1 MASKYKLYAARF
13 AALIFATPAR
23 RAITVIILAVILVL
37 WGLIHMP
44 RQANQKVE
52 SQKIEQNFLR
62 HPLTGQVLNQPID
75 FFAIGVMIDNAY
87 NVRPQSGL
95 KEADIIYEALAESSI
110 TRLLAIFD
118 SNQKVE
124 KIGPVRSARPYYMDW
139 AEEYGGIYMHV
150 GGSPQAIDIISNY
163 NFTNIDQIGAG
174 ETYFWRADDL
184 DAPSNV
190 LTSSAN
196 WLRAREIKEVQ
207 NLDWSAFQPWYFI
220 EPTATTTPPDFSVD
234 FSIDLYK
241 VDWHYSDVLKKYQRN
256 DGEAKAIYDSGEQI
270 AVNNVIVQIVD
281 SHLIDTERRT
291 MDTAGSGQVFI
302 FNAHGEQRGEW
313 KYIDGRTL
321 FFDDAGQ
328 ELKLVPGKTWVEI
341 INSEES
347 LIK

>member
-1 MASKYKLYAARF
+1 MASKYKLYA
-13 AALIFATPAR
+13 
-23 RAITVIILAVILVL
+23 AITVIILAVILVL

-44 RQANQKVE
+44 RRIDQKVE
-52 SQKIEQNFLR
+52 SQKIDQEVLR
-62 HPLTGQVLNQPID
+62 HPLTGQALEQSVD

-87 NVRPQSGL
+87 NIRPQSGL

-150 GGSPQAIDIISNY
+150 GGSPQALDIIFDY

-174 ETYFWRADDL
+174 ETYFWRAGDL

-207 NLDWSAFQPWYFI
+207 NLDWSAFKSWHFV
-220 EPTATTTPPDFSVD
+220 EPTVTTTPPDFSVD

-241 VDWHYSDVLKKYQRN
+241 VDWHYNDLIKKYQRN
-256 DGEAKAIYDSGEQI
+256 YGEAKAIYDSGEQI
-270 AVNNVIVQIVD
+270 VADNVVVQVVD

-291 MDTAGSGQVFI
+291 MDTDGSGPVFI
-302 FNAHGEQRGEW
+302 FNAHGEQVGTW
-313 KYIDGRTL
+313 KYLDGRTL
-321 FFDDAGQ
+321 FFDPSGQ